1 MSLSKAGLERLDR
14 EIAKYPEDH
23 RQSAVMAALWLIQE
37 EQGWVSPEAM
47 AFIADYLGIPR
58 IAVEE
63 AATFYTMYNTKPV
76 GRYKLVVCTTLPCI
90 LRGADVCLQKLKE
103 KLGIKAGET
112 SADTQFT
119 LQQGECMGAC
129 GDAPLVM
136 INDKTVALQM
146 DNDEKIEALLKRLG
160 KES

>member
-14 EIAKYPEDH
+14 EITKYPED
-23 RQSAVMAALWLIQE
+23 RKQSALMAALWLVQE

-47 AFIADYLGIPR
+47 TFIADYLGIPR

-90 LRGADVCLQKLKE
+90 LRGADVCLQKLEE
-103 KLGIKAGET
+103 KLGIKTGET
-112 SADTQFT
+112 SADMQFT

>member
-1 MSLSKAGLERLDR
+1 MNLSKAGLERLDR
-14 EIAKYPEDH
+14 EVAKYPKD
-23 RQSAVMAALWLIQE
+23 RKQSAVMAALWLVQE

-47 AFIADYLGIPR
+47 TFIADYLGIPR

-76 GRYKLVVCTTLPCI
+76 GRYKLVVCTTLPCV
-90 LRGADVCLQKLKE
+90 LRGADHCLQRLAE
-103 KLGIKAGET
+103 TTGIKPGET
-112 SADTQFT
+112 SADMQFT

-146 DNDEKIEALLKRLG
+146 DSEEKIDALLKRLG

>member
-14 EIAKYPEDH
+14 EIAKYPPN
-23 RQSAVMAALWLIQE
+23 RKQSAVMAALWLVQE
-37 EQGWVSPEAM
+37 EAGWISPEAM
-47 AFIADYLGIPR
+47 TFIADYLGMPR
-58 IAVEE
+58 VTVEE
-63 AATFYTMYNTKPV
+63 VATFYTMYNSKPV
-76 GRYKLVVCTTLPCI
+76 GQHKLVVCTTLPCV
-90 LRGADVCLQKLKE
+90 LRGADVCLQKLEE

-112 SADTQFT
+112 SADQQFT
-119 LQQGECMGAC
+119 LQKGECMGSC

-146 DNDEKIEALLKRLG
+146 DTIEKIDALLKRLS